1 MKIYWAIVLTTA
13 TMLSAVG
20 LVSTGAWLISSAA
33 LMPPIMV
40 LQVAIVAVRFFGI
53 SRGVFRWSER
63 VVSHEVALSGTT
75 ALRVE
80 LWKAAA
86 RLGPVGVW
94 RLRSS
99 DTLDRL
105 TSDSDLLQDEIT
117 RVRVPFAA
125 AGLSAVLLVV
135 LQFLILP
142 LAGVVFALSFVIS
155 GFLIPKLTF
164 RIENQIAQDAITARN
179 QVNNSVYTAIT
190 SASQLRALD
199 QTDSHISK
207 LKLLE
212 DDRIK
217 IESRSSR
224 WAGISSALN
233 GLSSGTAVFI
243 GLIAAVTAFSQG
255 GLSGQ
260 MVAVV
265 ALLPWASAEIV
276 GTFSL
281 ATTAAGRTKVA
292 RQRIDSFIQLPN
304 NLEITEEI
312 VLQEPEKLQLRNVSL
327 SWGKNE
333 VVQNLILEVARGN
346 FVGLIGASGT
356 GKSTVINAILR
367 LISYKGEISIDGVEI
382 SRIKNFEHVVSAV
395 LQSTYVFNTT
405 VRENLKI
412 ANGEATDEKLL
423 QVISDVE
430 LNQWFNSLPAGLDS
444 IIGDTTRQLSGGE
457 TQRIGIAR
465 AILSEAA
472 FILLDEPTEHL
483 DADTAAS
490 IWNLIER
497 VFKDCG
503 VLVVTHEPKLWQKL
517 SSTVSLV

>member
-1 MKIYWAIVLTTA
+1 MKIYWAIVLTSA

-53 SRGVFRWSER
+53 SRGVFRWAER

-75 ALRVE
+75 QLRVQ
-80 LWKAAA
+80 LWKAAS

-125 AGLSAVLLVV
+125 ASLSAILLVV
-135 LQFLILP
+135 FEFLILP
-142 LAGVVFALSFVIS
+142 FAGVVFALSFIVS
-155 GFLIPKLTF
+155 GFLIPKLTAK
-164 RIENQIAQDAITARN
+164 IENRIAGEAIKVRN
-179 QVNNSVYTAIT
+179 EINNMVFSGIT
-190 SASQLRALD
+190 SSEQLRVLD
-199 QTDSHISK
+199 QTESHISK
-207 LKLLE
+207 LE
-212 DDRIK
+212 SFENSRIK
-217 IESRSSR
+217 IESQSSA
-224 WAGISSALN
+224 WAGISTALN
-233 GLSSGTAVFI
+233 GISSGTSVFVA
-243 GLIAAVTAFSQG
+243 LIAAVAAFSQA

-260 MVAVV
+260 MIAVV
-265 ALLPWASAEIV
+265 TLLPWASAEIV

-281 ATTAAGRTKVA
+281 VSTAAGRTKVA
-292 RQRIDSFIQLPN
+292 KKRIDSFVLLPSPI
-304 NLEITEEI
+304 EIDEQI
-312 VLQEPEKLQLRNVSL
+312 DLKDPASLSLRNVSL
-327 SWGKNE
+327 SWEEYE
-333 VVQNLILEVARGN
+333 VVSNLNLDISLGE
-346 FVGLIGASGT
+346 FVGLTGASGS
-356 GKSTVINAILR
+356 GKSTVVSSILR
-367 LISYKGEISIDGVEI
+367 LISHKGSITIDGISI
-382 SRIKNFEHVVSAV
+382 SNIKNYENAVSAV
-395 LQSTYVFNTT
+395 LQSTYIFNTT

-412 ANGEATDEKLL
+412 ANRNASDTELI
-423 QVISDVE
+423 QVLSSVE
-430 LNQWFNSLPAGLDS
+430 LNSWLNSLPHGLDT

-465 AILSEAA
+465 AILSGAK

-483 DADTAAS
+483 DAVTATS
-490 IWNLIER
+490 IWSLIER

-503 VLVVTHEPKLWQKL
+503 VLVVTHEPNIWHKLNR
-517 SSTVSLV
+517 TVSLV